1 MKFNKL
7 IRLILISILI
17 GVGITLVNL
26 FLSGFDTTLKDSLSN
41 IGMNS
46 VFAFFL
52 TFVNEALVDYLDR
65 FLSWQKQPVWR
76 LITGIIGSI
85 IVTMVTLFFLIGFIQ
100 IVIYDVTVQEYLDKQ
115 SLEWYASGVIITLI
129 ITLIFHAFFFY
140 KELQKSKI
148 KEQKVIAG
156 SATAQFDALKNQLDP
171 HFLFNSLNVLV
182 SLIEENPEAA
192 VHFTTS
198 LSKVYRY
205 VLEQRGK
212 GLVSLEEELAFAR
225 TYVRLLKMR
234 FEDSLD
240 ISIPDSVSNPD
251 LQMVPLSLQLLI
263 ENAVKHNTISDSQ
276 PLKLSIYEDGNQLV
290 VENNLH
296 EKAVVKNSTGVG
308 LNNIA
313 SRYAL
318 LTTDQM
324 TIEKNKEYFKVSLPL
339 LNKNQI
345 QASKTEVMEV
355 KIEEFK
361 LVQAREKV
369 KDMKKFYDDAVK
381 MLFILFFLGLLNYFT
396 GGIPWVIF
404 PAIGMGIGLF
414 FQYQRSFDKSIFF
427 NSRWQQN
434 KIKELMNDK
443 NF

>member
-1 MKFNKL
+1 MILKKL

-17 GVGITLVNL
+17 GAGITIVNL
-26 FLSGFDTTLKDSLSN
+26 FQSGFDTTVEDCFSN

-46 VFAFFL
+46 MFAFFL
-52 TFVNEALVDYLDR
+52 TFVNEALVDYLNKH
-65 FLSWQKQPVWR
+65 LSWQQQPVVR
-76 LITGIIGSI
+76 LLAGVVGSI

-100 IVIYDVTVQEYLDKQ
+100 IVIYDNTVQNYLDGQ
-115 SLEWYASGVIITLI
+115 SVEWYVGGVIITLV
-129 ITLIFHAFFFY
+129 ITLIFHAFYFY

-192 VHFTTS
+192 VNFTTS

-205 VLEQRGK
+205 VLEQRCK
-212 GLVSLEEELAFAR
+212 GLVSLEEELVFAR

-240 ISIPDSVSNPD
+240 ISIPATVSNSD
-251 LQMVPLSLQLLI
+251 LQIVPLSLQLLI
-263 ENAVKHNTISDSQ
+263 ENAVKHNIINDSQ
-276 PLKLSIYEDGNQLV
+276 PLKLSIYEEGIHLII
-290 VENNLH
+290 ENNLQ
-296 EKAVVKNSTGVG
+296 EKSVVSTGTGVG

-313 SRYAL
+313 SRYSL
-318 LTTDQM
+318 LTSDQM
-324 TIEKNKEYFKVSLPL
+324 KIEKTRETFKVTLPL
-339 LNKNQI
+339 LDKSQI
-345 QASKTEVMEV
+345 QTLKSEV
-355 KIEEFK
+355 IEATIEDRK
-361 LVQAREKV
+361 LVDAREKV
-369 KDMKKFYDDAVK
+369 KDIKKFYDDAVK
-381 MLFILFFLGLLNYFT
+381 TVFILFFLGLLNYFT

-414 FQYQRSFDKSIFF
+414 FQYQRSFDKDIFL
-427 NSRWQQN
+427 NRNWQQN
-434 KIKELMNDK
+434 KINELMNDK